1 MCIVVLLQ
9 ATTTGFHQSASNG
22 SLEQTSNVQVLP
34 AAEYMRVNDLLVHG
48 EGPHDHVPEPCQTFE
63 SAGYPA
69 DLLEEVGLLSC
80 DDEISGVPGS
90 GGGTSGCTTRVVHKL
105 TYMAIHT
112 AMAANVLC

>member
-1 MCIVVLLQ
+1 MLLQ

-22 SLEQTSNVQVLP
+22 SLEQTSSVQVLP

-80 DDEISGVPGS
+80 DGPAGFPAVRAAHQSVPHGWC
-90 GGGTSGCTTRVVHKL
+90 TS
-105 TYMAIHT
+105 
-112 AMAANVLC
+112 